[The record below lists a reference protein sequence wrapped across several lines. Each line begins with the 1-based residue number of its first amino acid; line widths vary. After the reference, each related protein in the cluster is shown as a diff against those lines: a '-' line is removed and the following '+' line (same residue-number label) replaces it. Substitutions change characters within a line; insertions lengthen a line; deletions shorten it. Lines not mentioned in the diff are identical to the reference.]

1 MKYTMQSA
9 YLFHSVDFLF
19 SLLLF
24 SYFLMYY
31 SLNRVSKLFISGD
44 KNYLQKF
51 RAHFSNWKLLILEG
65 ICISI
70 FIHFSLAGGKKDWHY
85 TQGYAHNAKPSLALT

>member
-1 MKYTMQSA
+1 M
-9 YLFHSVDFLF
+9 YLNHFIAIYEIHNAVCLFVSFCRFYF
-19 SLLLF
+19 SLLVF

-70 FIHFSLAGGKKDWHY
+70 FIHFSLAGGKKR
-85 TQGYAHNAKPSLALT
+85 LALYTGIRS